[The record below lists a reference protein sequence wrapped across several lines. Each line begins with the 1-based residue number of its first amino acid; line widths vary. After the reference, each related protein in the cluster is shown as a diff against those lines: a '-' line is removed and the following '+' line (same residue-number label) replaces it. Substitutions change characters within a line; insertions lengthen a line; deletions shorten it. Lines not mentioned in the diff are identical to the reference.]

1 VPPPGEG
8 WQRVD
13 REQNPV
19 GTPFSDKGQ
28 QAEEKAGA
36 RLYELWTRDGSQ
48 EAKIMPF
55 NGTKAR
61 QFVACPSRGDLAFP
75 KQLVKTIKRATT
87 KRAGAGERMQHCHY
101 CDHKL
106 SLGMVVLPKISQS
119 SGSGGSRRSGGGSS
133 SSGGSWGGGSS
144 GGGGAGGRW

>member
-1 VPPPGEG
+1 
-8 WQRVD
+8 
-13 REQNPV
+13 
-19 GTPFSDKGQ
+19 
-28 QAEEKAGA
+28 AEEKAGA
-36 RLYELWTRDGSQ
+36 RLYDVWARDGSQ

-55 NGTKAR
+55 NGTKSR
-61 QFVACPSRGDLAFP
+61 KFVACPSCGYFAFTKP
-75 KQLVKTIKRATT
+75 FVKTIKRATT

-119 SGSGGSRRSGGGSS
+119 SGSGGSGSRSSGGGSS